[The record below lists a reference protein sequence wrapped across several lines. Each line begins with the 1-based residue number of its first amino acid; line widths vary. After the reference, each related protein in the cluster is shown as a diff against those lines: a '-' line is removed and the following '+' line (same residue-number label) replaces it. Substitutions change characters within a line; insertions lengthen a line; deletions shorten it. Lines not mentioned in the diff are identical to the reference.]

1 MATRKNRGLGP
12 GTVGRRLL
20 SLRYL
25 LTRDRAAVLRFLRS
39 DTSGPIAGR
48 LQLLRSMV
56 HITNQVRG
64 YHTLAELLT
73 VNQEILAR
81 TAPVVVECGAG
92 SGSSTAKLSLAV
104 RAAGGEL
111 HVFDSF
117 RGIPPNDEVHQNL
130 DGRRVVFRAGA
141 FTGRVQAVKR
151 VVEAHGAPEVCHY
164 YKGLFEETLPL
175 FRRPVDVV
183 LLDVDLLS
191 STRTCLRELF
201 PQLTSDGV
209 LYSQDG
215 HLVAIV
221 ELLQDQEFWR
231 GLGVSPPPIEGLGR
245 AKLLRLQ
252 PQPREPSATA

>member
-1 MATRKNRGLGP
+1 MPAQVRRGP
-12 GTVGRRLL
+12 GTVYRRLRTL
-20 SLRYL
+20 SYL
-25 LTRDRAAVLRFLRS
+25 LTRDRLAAWAFLRS
-39 DTSGPIAGR
+39 GGR
-48 LQLLRSMV
+48 GQLRDRARM
-56 HITNQVRG
+56 IGAMARTTNQVRG

-221 ELLQDQEFWR
+221 ELLRDQEFWR
-231 GLGVSPPPIEGLGR
+231 GLGVPPPAIEGLGR

>member
-1 MATRKNRGLGP
+1 MWN
-12 GTVGRRLL
+12 GR
-20 SLRYL
+20 
-25 LTRDRAAVLRFLRS
+25 F
-39 DTSGPIAGR
+39 IN
-48 LQLLRSMV
+48 
-56 HITNQVRG
+56 ITNHVRG

-73 VNQEILAR
+73 VSQEILAR
-81 TAPVVVECGAG
+81 PRPVVVECGAG

-130 DGRRVVFRAGA
+130 DGRRVVFRPGA
-141 FTGRVQAVKR
+141 FTGRLQAVKR

-164 YKGLFEETLPL
+164 YKGLFEETLPS
-175 FRRPVDVV
+175 FRRPLDVV

-201 PQLTSDGV
+201 PQLQPGGV

-221 ELLQDQEFWR
+221 ELLRDPEFWR
-231 GLGVSPPPIEGLGR
+231 GLGLPPPAIDGLGR
-245 AKLLRLQ
+245 DKLLRLR
-252 PQPREPSATA
+252 PQPRDPSATA